1 MSFGRTVREQRNAKG
16 IGLIEFAERLGISA
30 AYLSRIEREHE
41 NPPRDELIERIAAIL
56 GIDLDELFV
65 RAERLLPDLR
75 KDLPRVVAYYRRARA
90 IR

>member
-16 IGLIEFAERLGISA
+16 IGLNEFAERLGISP

-65 RAERLLPDLR
+65 KADRLPPDLR
-75 KDLPRVVAYYRRARA
+75 KDLPRVVAYYRRGRA